1 MLFLLTALEGND
13 PGRGV
18 EDDNIVIDEEI
29 TDDDGEI
36 TDDDGEQK
44 LN

>member
-13 PGRGV
+13 PGTGI
-18 EDDNIVIDEEI
+18 EEDNIVI
-29 TDDDGEI
+29 DGEI